1 MLCDFELIERIGK
14 GSFAKVY
21 KVRRK
26 ADDQIYALKKVNLG
40 KMKIKEKENAMN
52 EIRILASVKHQNIIR
67 YKECFID
74 TENLAIVMEFAGG
87 GDLSHIIHNCKKHH
101 QRVPETDVCRYHENK

>member
-1 MLCDFELIERIGK
+1 MLGNFEIMERIGK

-40 KMKIKEKENAMN
+40 KMKKKEKENALN
-52 EIRILASVKHQNIIR
+52 EIRILASVKHP
-67 YKECFID
+67 
-74 TENLAIVMEFAGG
+74 
-87 GDLSHIIHNCKKHH
+87 HIIG
-101 QRVPETDVCRYHENK
+101 